1 MSDIVQGHGAGLSY
15 LSRTGGKIPIVLL
28 HGIGSQARSFVPLIE
43 ALDPCFSVLA
53 WDAPGY
59 GDSTPL
65 SAEWPDASDY
75 TVALNRLLAHLHISR
90 CVLVGHSLGAL
101 MAARFALVSPN
112 RAIRLCLI
120 SPALGYGAQKDAPLP
135 PPAASRLDDLDR
147 LGPEKLAAKRAPGL
161 LADPQ
166 ARPDVLQQVERAMAA
181 VRRPGY
187 EQATRML
194 AGGRL
199 LDDAAKLSVP
209 TAVLV
214 GAQDRI
220 TPPENVRRVFEA
232 LPPAARLA
240 YGEFAGAGHVIC
252 QEQPLEIARAI
263 ASIVDSKAT
272 AHA

>member
-1 MSDIVQGHGAGLSY
+1 MSGIAQGHGAGLAY
-15 LSRTGGKIPIVLL
+15 LSRTGGNIPIVLL
-28 HGIGSQARSFVPLIE
+28 HGIGSHARSFVPLIE

-59 GDSTPL
+59 GDSAPL

-75 TVALNRLLAHLHISR
+75 AVALNRLLAYIHISR

-101 MAARFALVSPN
+101 IAARFAIVSPN
-112 RAIRLCLI
+112 RVMKLCLI
-120 SPALGYGAQKDAPLP
+120 SPALGYGAQKEAPLP
-135 PPAASRLDDLDR
+135 PPAASRLDDLDS
-147 LGPEKLAAKRAPGL
+147 LGPEKFAAKRAPGL
-161 LADPQ
+161 LGDPQ
-166 ARPDVLQQVERAMAA
+166 KHPEVLQQVERAMAA

-199 LDDAAKLSVP
+199 LEDAAKLSVP

-263 ASIVDSKAT
+263 AAIVDSRAS